1 MIGVGGASIRNT
13 VAVAALVLLHGA
25 CAEPDVVGFESRSP
39 TSLLLTPDTITLAF
53 PGDQRVVLAEILDS
67 RGESLP
73 AAPEWSSSDTA
84 VMTVDQDGL
93 VTAMSEGT
101 ATLSAQL
108 GHLRAAALVSVAFA
122 TAQGVCS
129 RTPKVRDAIVV
140 AAGRTHCAQVTAD
153 DLAGIYSLD
162 LNGPDPHG
170 DRIAGDGMCAKR
182 FGEMCSSP
190 PETRHAWPEAH
201 SASGS
206 NSNDTT
212 VITTLQAGD
221 FDGLVN
227 LQVLELISNR
237 LRTLPDSIFEDLTEL
252 RFLFLS
258 GNSLTTLPDG
268 IASLANLISLAL
280 DSNSLTALPD
290 GIASLTN
297 LEALRLRSNYL
308 TALPEGIESL
318 TNLSYL
324 GLHDNRLTTLPDGIA
339 NLTNLSYLDLSGNSL
354 TTLPPG
360 ITSLRNLT
368 DLSLGGNQLT
378 RLPDGIANLTNL
390 WWLGLDNIGLTA
402 FPDEITSLSNL
413 EFLLLRDNSLAAIP
427 DDIGSLT
434 NLYYL
439 GLDRTQLTVLPD
451 GIAGLA
457 NLGILNLAG
466 NSLTALPDGI
476 GSLTK
481 LESLDLGFNSLTSVP
496 DTIASLTSI
505 EFLDLHINFLT
516 AIPDGVFSGMKS
528 LTHLDLSYNH
538 IDALPRGVF
547 AGLDSLEFLDLSANP
562 GAPFS
567 LPLQLARTDDD
578 QLAPGPATI
587 RVGMIHGAPFDMSVS
602 LRTRGGTLSQNTVT
616 ISAGDT
622 LSAAVTATRREGS
635 ESHYVDFRATPA
647 TPSDEFNGIAMDV
660 GHPLVLAN
668 PPAVTLRTRSVHLTQ
683 AAQALDG
690 SVPLVAGRQ
699 ALLRVFSTVRE
710 GYNTYRP
717 SGRATF
723 FIGDQETA
731 IDLTPPSGLPT
742 TVEEG
747 RLEASFN
754 AVVPGRLLEPGVEVV
769 IELDSADVPFK
780 EGSQL
785 RIPAEGRMALDVR
798 ELPTLN
804 LTIVPITFAAA
815 TSASDNDKV
824 VALAN
829 ELGDGDPLDKLAPTL
844 AHLPIGDMKVS
855 VRDPYVSWADTAE
868 SGGYGLLNEV
878 RLLRHLEAAGTD
890 EFYHGIFAVP
900 WTRYPWSWDF
910 GGIAYRSTSSASRW
924 SALSISHYG
933 GNYLPRFPQTLA
945 HELGHNLG
953 LRHTPCG
960 GARGVDPDYPHAEAF
975 TGVWGHDFGRGD
987 EFGRLLSPETYRDFM
1002 SYCGPEWVS
1011 DYSFEKALDYRM
1023 EIAASGMAQ
1032 RTTPVVQRTLLLWG
1046 RIDGQGMRIE
1056 PPFVQDAVVKLPP
1069 KPGPYRL
1076 EGFDASGSRLFSL
1089 SFTPDA
1095 DAYGGSGFLWA
1106 VPFEEEW
1113 MEELERVV
1121 LVGPQ
1126 GRAEIDRETAS
1137 RAAIVADRE
1146 SGRIRSIVRD
1156 WPGTLPRVLG
1166 DRGALT
1172 ILRGMSPEA
1181 RP

>member
-1 MIGVGGASIRNT
+1 MIGVGWPSKRNT
-13 VAVAALVLLHGA
+13 VAVAAVALLHTA
-25 CAEPDVVGFESRSP
+25 CADPDVVGFASRSP
-39 TSLLLTPDTITLAF
+39 ASLFLTPDTITLAL
-53 PGDQRVVLAEILDS
+53 PGDQRAVAAEILDS
-67 RGESLP
+67 RGESLAASP
-73 AAPEWSSSDTA
+73 AWSSSDTM
-84 VMTVDQDGL
+84 VMTVSQDGL
-93 VTAMSEGT
+93 VTAVSEGT

-108 GHLRAAALVSVAFA
+108 GNLRAAALVWVAFA

-129 RTPKVRDAIVV
+129 RTPKVRDAIVA

-153 DLAGIYSLD
+153 DLAEIYSLN
-162 LNGPDPHG
+162 LSGPNPRG
-170 DRIAGDGMCAKR
+170 DKVAGDGMCAKR
-182 FGEMCSSP
+182 SGDRCPSP
-190 PETRHAWPEAH
+190 PELRHPWPKAH
-201 SASGS
+201 SPDGS
-206 NSNDTT
+206 NNNDTT
-212 VITTLQAGD
+212 VITALRPGD

-227 LQVLELISNR
+227 LQTLNLNFNR
-237 LRTLPDSIFEDLTEL
+237 IRTLPDSIFVDLSEL
-252 RFLFLS
+252 RV
-258 GNSLTTLPDG
+258 LTLWDN
-268 IASLANLISLAL
+268 A
-280 DSNSLTALPD
+280 LTALPD
-290 GIASLTN
+290 GIISLTN
-297 LEALRLRSNYL
+297 LDLLDLDGNAL
-308 TALPEGIESL
+308 TALPDGIGSL
-318 TNLSYL
+318 T
-324 GLHDNRLTTLPDGIA
+324 G
-339 NLTNLSYLDLSGNSL
+339 
-354 TTLPPG
+354 
-360 ITSLRNLT
+360 LT
-368 DLSLGGNQLT
+368 DLSLAGNQLT
-378 RLPDGIANLTNL
+378 GLPDGIANLTNL
-390 WWLGLDNIGLTA
+390 WGLGLGGNRLTA
-402 FPDEITSLSNL
+402 FPDEITSLTNL
-413 EFLLLRDNSLAAIP
+413 EFLGLR
-427 DDIGSLT
+427 
-434 NLYYL
+434 
-439 GLDRTQLTVLPD
+439 
-451 GIAGLA
+451 
-457 NLGILNLAG
+457 G
-466 NSLTALPDGI
+466 NQLTALPDGI

-481 LESLDLGFNSLTSVP
+481 LESLDLGRNQLTGLP
-496 DTIASLTSI
+496 NGIASLTNLEFLGLGGNQLTALPDEITGLTKLRVLLLYNNRLTAFPHEITSLTNLEELI
-505 EFLDLHINFLT
+505 LGGNSLTALPDGFGSLTKLRFLDLILNSLT
-516 AIPDGVFSGMKS
+516 TIPDGIFSGMTA
-528 LTHLDLSYNH
+528 LTLLDLSYNH
-538 IDALPRGVF
+538 IDALPQGVF
-547 AGLDSLEFLDLSANP
+547 AGLDSLEFLGLEYNP

-567 LPLQLARTDDD
+567 LPLHLVRTDDD
-578 QLAPGPATI
+578 QLASGPATI

-635 ESHYVDFRATPA
+635 ESHYVDFPATPA
-647 TPSDEFNGIAMDV
+647 TPSDEFNGIAVDV

-683 AAQALDG
+683 AAQTLDG
-690 SVPLVAGRQ
+690 SVPLVAGRK

-747 RLEASFN
+747 QLEASFN
-754 AVVPGRLLEPGVEVV
+754 AVVPGRLLEPETEVV

-824 VALAN
+824 VALAH
-829 ELGDGDPLDKLAPTL
+829 ELGSGDPLGKLAPTL

-855 VRDPYVSWADTAE
+855 VREPYVSWADTAE
-868 SGGYGLLNEV
+868 SGGYGLLDEIG
-878 RLLRHLEAAGTD
+878 LLRHLEAAGTD
-890 EFYHGIFAVP
+890 EFYHGIFAMP
-900 WTRYPWSWDF
+900 WTRYPWSWGF
-910 GGIAYRSTSSASRW
+910 GGVAYLSTLSASRW

-933 GNYLPRFPQTLA
+933 GNYLRGFPQTLA
-945 HELGHNLG
+945 HEVGHNLG

-960 GARGVDPDYPHAEAF
+960 GPAGVDPDYPHEEAF
-975 TGVWGHDFGRGD
+975 TGVWGHDFGSGD
-987 EFGRLLSPETYRDFM
+987 EFGRLLNPEVYRDFM

-1023 EIAASGMAQ
+1023 EIAPSAMAL

-1056 PPFVQDAVVKLPP
+1056 PPFVQDAPVKVPP

-1113 MEELERVV
+1113 AEELERVV

-1146 SGRIRSIVRD
+1146 TGRIRSIVRD
-1156 WPGTLPRVLG
+1156 WPGTLPGVLG

-1172 ILRGMSPEA
+1172 IRRGMSAEA

>member
-1 MIGVGGASIRNT
+1 MIGVGWPSMRNT
-13 VAVAALVLLHGA
+13 VAAAALVLLHGA

-53 PGDQRVVLAEILDS
+53 PGDQRVAVAEILDR
-67 RGESLP
+67 RGESL
-73 AAPEWSSSDTA
+73 AASSAWSSSDTM
-84 VMTVDQDGL
+84 VMTVSQDGL
-93 VTAMSEGT
+93 VTAVSEGT

-108 GHLRAAALVSVAFA
+108 GNLRAAALVWVAFA

-129 RTPKVRDAIVV
+129 RTPKVRDAIVA
-140 AAGRTHCAQVTAD
+140 AAGRTHCVQVTAD
-153 DLAGIYSLD
+153 DLAGIVSLD

-170 DRIAGDGMCAKR
+170 DRMAGDGMCAKR
-182 FGEMCSSP
+182 FGEMCSWP
-190 PETRHAWPEAH
+190 PEPRHAWPNAH
-201 SASGS
+201 SATGS

-212 VITTLQAGD
+212 VITALQPGD

-237 LRTLPDSIFEDLTEL
+237 LRTLPDSMFEDLTEL
-252 RFLFLS
+252 RYLFLS
-258 GNSLTTLPDG
+258 GNLLTALPDG
-268 IASLANLISLAL
+268 IASLTNLVTLAL
-280 DSNSLTALPD
+280 DSNALTALPD

-297 LEALRLRSNYL
+297 LEKLLLRSNHI
-308 TALPEGIESL
+308 TALPKGIASL
-318 TNLSYL
+318 TNLSSL
-324 GLHDNRLTTLPDGIA
+324 GLHGNRLTTLPDGIA
-339 NLTNLSYLDLSGNSL
+339 SLTNLSYFDLSGNSL

-360 ITSLRNLT
+360 ITSLTNLT
-368 DLSLGGNQLT
+368 HLSLGGNQLT

-402 FPDEITSLSNL
+402 FPDEITSLTNL
-413 EFLLLRDNSLAAIP
+413 EFLLLRNNSLGTIP
-427 DDIGSLT
+427 DEIGNLT

-439 GLDRTQLTVLPD
+439 GLGRTHLAVLPD

-457 NLGILNLAG
+457 NLGILNLPD
-466 NSLTALPDGI
+466 NSLTGLPDGI
-476 GSLTK
+476 GSLTN
-481 LESLDLGFNSLTSVP
+481 L
-496 DTIASLTSI
+496 

-516 AIPDGVFSGMKS
+516 AIPDGIFWGMTS
-528 LTHLDLSYNH
+528 LKYLDLSYNH

-547 AGLDSLEFLDLSANP
+547 AGLDSLEFLSLKYNP

-567 LPLQLARTDDD
+567 LPLHLVRTDDDD

-602 LRTRGGTLSQNTVT
+602 LRTRGGTLSQSTVT

-622 LSAAVTATRREGS
+622 LSAAVTATGREGS

-647 TPSDEFNGIAMDV
+647 TPSDEFNGIAMEI

-683 AAQALDG
+683 AAQTLDG
-690 SVPLVAGRQ
+690 SVPLVAGRR

-754 AVVPGRLLEPGVEVV
+754 AVVPGRLLEPATEVV

-804 LTIVPITFAAA
+804 LTIVPITFASAA
-815 TSASDNDKV
+815 SAIDNDKV

-829 ELGDGDPLDKLAPTL
+829 ELGNGDPLGKLAPTRG
-844 AHLPIGDMKVS
+844 HLPIADMRVS
-855 VRDPYVSWADTAE
+855 VREPYVTWADTAAA
-868 SGGYGLLNEV
+868 GGSGLLNEI
-878 RLLRHLEAAGTD
+878 RLLRHLEADGTD
-890 EFYHGIFAVP
+890 EFYHGVFATP
-900 WTRYPWSWDF
+900 STRYVWDWYF
-910 GGIAYRSTSSASRW
+910 GGIAYLNAW
-924 SALSISHYG
+924 SALSISHYVG
-933 GNYLPRFPQTLA
+933 TYLPGFPQTVA
-945 HELGHNLG
+945 HELGHNLS
-953 LRHTPCG
+953 LLHTPCG
-960 GARGVDPDYPHAEAF
+960 GAGGVDPDYPHAEAF

-987 EFGRLLSPETYRDFM
+987 EFGRLLSPERYRDFM

-1023 EIAASGMAQ
+1023 EIAPSAMAL
-1032 RTTPVVQRTLLLWG
+1032 RTTPAVQRTLLLWG
-1046 RIDGQGMRIE
+1046 RIDGHGMRIE
-1056 PPFVQDAVVKLPP
+1056 PPFVQDAPVKLPP

-1076 EGFDASGSRLFSL
+1076 DGFDASGSRLFSL

-1113 MEELERVV
+1113 AEELERVV

-1137 RAAIVADRE
+1137 RAAIVADRQT
-1146 SGRIRSIVRD
+1146 GRVRSIVRD
-1156 WPGTLPRVLG
+1156 WPGTLPGALG

-1172 ILRGMSPEA
+1172 ILRGMSPEV